1 MSNPFFPCI
10 FINREEQQT
19 DYDTVITSDFH
30 YFDSY
35 FGDKGCAGY
44 GLQQLAKKLAKQ
56 HQIKELH
63 FDSEAGMFCAY
74 SANRES
80 LLRLCQALREI
91 SGEESQHTA
100 PAAAKPKISV
110 ERTDNLLLRGFILR
124 LDPAKQQEFLDNVPF
139 PALSPA
145 HAGYIA
151 ALEHGTEEE
160 KIRAVKRIES
170 EARSQTRRRADSY
183 LAHPYLISLLLAVLA
198 HLPGEKLHLEILY
211 ALRSVCDWHLP
222 DLRCREAFYQA
233 LTHKKAA
240 FRYAAL
246 YGLLFLY
253 EFDVEKVKPLLHDK
267 AKAVREAAEYL
278 LRQDQPKD
286 KAEDIF
292 LWRFDDK
299 AINAIREEWKQ
310 AT

>member
-1 MSNPFFPCI
+1 MSNPFFPCR
-10 FINREEQQT
+10 FISREEQQT

-80 LLRLCQALREI
+80 LLRLCQALRKI
-91 SGEESQHTA
+91 SGEESQHTV

-110 ERTDNLLLRGFILR
+110 ERADNLLLRGFILR
-124 LDPAKQQEFLDNVPF
+124 LDQTKQQEFLDNVPF

-151 ALEHGTEEE
+151 ALEKWHGRRKNPRRQTYR
-160 KIRAVKRIES
+160 IRSPQPNPPPCRQLSCPPVPYQPVVGCTGAS
-170 EARSQTRRRADSY
+170 ARR
-183 LAHPYLISLLLAVLA
+183 
-198 HLPGEKLHLEILY
+198 
-211 ALRSVCDWHLP
+211 
-222 DLRCREAFYQA
+222 
-233 LTHKKAA
+233 KAA
-240 FRYAAL
+240 FGNTL
-246 YGLLFLY
+246 C
-253 EFDVEKVKPLLHDK
+253 P
-267 AKAVREAAEYL
+267 
-278 LRQDQPKD
+278 
-286 KAEDIF
+286 
-292 LWRFDDK
+292 
-299 AINAIREEWKQ
+299 
-310 AT
+310 